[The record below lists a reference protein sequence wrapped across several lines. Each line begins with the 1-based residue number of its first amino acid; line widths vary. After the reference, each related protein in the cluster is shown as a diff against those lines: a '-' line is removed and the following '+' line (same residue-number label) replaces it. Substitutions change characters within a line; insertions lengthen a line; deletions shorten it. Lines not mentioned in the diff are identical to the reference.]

1 MKKKSY
7 IIPNI
12 EIIFISSTSSI
23 LAASGISNTAP
34 TRPNRAPSI
43 SGSISSTTNIG
54 FGGSASNDAY
64 ATMSGDAKAY
74 NGWEGLDE

>member
-23 LAASGISNTAP
+23 LAASGTNNAP
-34 TRPNRAPSI
+34 TPPNRAPAI
-43 SGSISSTTNIG
+43 SGSVSSTTGIG

-64 ATMSGDAKAY
+64 ASMGGDAKAF
-74 NGWEGLDE
+74 NSWEGLDE